1 MRRFSA
7 FFALLLMSFGLAAS
21 DWTDYRG
28 PLRDGTSP
36 EKGLPIS
43 WSPDGKNLAWKAPYG
58 SRSTPVIFGDRLYLQ
73 HPVGKEATLQER
85 VLCLNADTGRLIWE
99 YRINVYQ
106 SDVPRHRI
114 AWASPAVDPETG
126 NIYVMAAQGEVLALS
141 PAGKLLWKRSL
152 VEEGV
157 ITTHGGRTVSPVIEG
172 DLVIVSGIS
181 FSWGVHSGGAQRF
194 WAFDKKTGEI
204 QWMSAPPGRPTDT
217 VYAPG
222 IVLDVNGMR
231 QLIVGGSDG
240 AIHALKPL
248 TGEEVWKFDMA
259 KRGINTGVLVHGNVG
274 LFSHSEENYDTN
286 EMGLLAAV
294 DITGKGALG
303 RDKVKWK
310 VTGLLFEFSNPVLDG
325 DRLYQIDRGSQLY
338 AYSVT
343 TGQRLWTQSLGS
355 GQKASPVLADG
366 KLYVGVEG
374 GKFFILKPGPDK
386 CEVLNEVTLPIG
398 SGGIEEQIIASPAVA
413 RGRIY
418 LASMDNLYAIGPKAT
433 PKPTPTTYLPKMGP
447 GSGEPA
453 AVLVTPTELALKPG
467 QSVQLHARLYDAMGR
482 FLREE
487 RTAAW
492 SLVQL
497 QGAVQDG
504 KFTAAAENKAQAGEV
519 KATVGNI
526 SGTARVRVIPPLP
539 WNFDFNAMPAG
550 PAPASWVN
558 VANKYAIRQVEG
570 KNLLV
575 KLGTPRPFH
584 NRARAFFGPSE
595 MSNYTIQT
603 DVRAIE
609 RRRQMGDAGV
619 IGHGY
624 HLILMGTHQRVELGS
639 WQPEEARDV
648 RKPFSWKA
656 DTWYRLKLEV
666 QNLPDGRTRA
676 RGKVWLA
683 SEPEPAEWTVERMDK
698 EIAEKHGGA
707 GLFGDATATEV
718 FYDNLKVTANQ

>member
-1 MRRFSA
+1 MRRYSA
-7 FFALLLMSFGLAAS
+7 FFALLLMSFGLPAS
-21 DWTDYRG
+21 DWPDYRG
-28 PLRDGTSP
+28 PLRNGASA
-36 EKGLPIS
+36 EKGLPTS

-85 VLCLNADTGRLIWE
+85 VLCLNADTGRMIWD

-114 AWASPAVDPETG
+114 AWASPAVDTETG
-126 NIYVMAAQGEVLALS
+126 NIYAMAAQGEVFALS
-141 PAGKLLWKRSL
+141 PAGKLLWRRSL

-157 ITTHGGRTVSPVIEG
+157 ITTHGGRTASPIIEG
-172 DLVIVSGIS
+172 DLVIVSGVS
-181 FSWGVHSGGAQRF
+181 FTWGSQSGGAQRL

-204 QWMSAPPGRPTDT
+204 QWMSTPPGRPTDT

-222 IVLDVNGMR
+222 IVLDINGMR

-240 AIHALKPL
+240 AIHALKPF
-248 TGEEVWKFDMA
+248 TGEEVWKFDIA
-259 KRGINTGVLVHGNVG
+259 KRGINTGVLVHNNVG
-274 LFSHSEENYDTN
+274 IFSHSEENYDTN

-294 DITGKGALG
+294 DINGKGPLSK
-303 RDKVKWK
+303 DKVKWK
-310 VTGLLFEFSNPVLDG
+310 VNGLLFEFSNPVLDG
-325 DRLYQIDRGSQLY
+325 DRVYQIDRGSQLY
-338 AYSVT
+338 AFSVP
-343 TGQRLWTQSLGS
+343 TGQRLWTLSLGS
-355 GQKASPVLADG
+355 GQKGSPVLADG

-374 GKFFILKPGPDK
+374 GKFFIVKPGPDK
-386 CEVLNEVTLPIG
+386 AEILNEVTLPIG
-398 SGGIEEQIIASPAVA
+398 SGGIEEQIVASPAVA

-418 LASMDNLYAIGPKAT
+418 LASMDNLYAIGPKGT
-433 PKPTPTTYLPKMGP
+433 PRPTPTTYLPKMAP

-453 AVLVTPTELALKPG
+453 TVLVTPTEVVVKPG
-467 QSVQLHARLYDAMGR
+467 QSVQFRARLYDAMGR

-487 RTAAW
+487 KAPTW
-492 SLVQL
+492 SVAGLHGSEL
-497 QGAVQDG
+497 NG
-504 KFTAAAENKAQAGEV
+504 KFTPPPDAKAHGGEI
-519 KATVGNI
+519 KATVGGL

-539 WNFDFNAMPAG
+539 WTFDFNALPPG
-550 PAPASWVN
+550 PPPSYWVN
-558 VANKYAIRQVEG
+558 VVNKYEIRKVDG

-584 NRARAFFGPSE
+584 NRARAFFGPTD

-619 IGHGY
+619 IGQGY
-624 HLILMGTHQRVELGS
+624 HLMLYGSHQRVELGS

-648 RKPFSWKA
+648 RKPFAWKA

-676 RGKVWLA
+676 RGKVWPA
-683 SEPEPAEWTVERMDK
+683 SEPEPAEWTVERVDK
-698 EIAEKHGGA
+698 ELAEKHGGA
-707 GLFGDATATEV
+707 GIFGDATATEV